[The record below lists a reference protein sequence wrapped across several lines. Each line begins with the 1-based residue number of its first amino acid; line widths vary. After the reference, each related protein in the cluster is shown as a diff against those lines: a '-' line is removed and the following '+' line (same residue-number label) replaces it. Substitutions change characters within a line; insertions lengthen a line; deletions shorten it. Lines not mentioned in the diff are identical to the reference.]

1 MIKDQIETYI
11 DYDHNLIKEIA
22 RRAIEIENKFQSKMI
37 NKSEYEELMSDIKSQ
52 TDVSLSM
59 KDLAVKE
66 SLNKLIDALITAAT
80 LV

>member
-11 DYDHNLIKEIA
+11 DYDHKLIKDIA
-22 RRAIEIENKFQSKMI
+22 RQAIEVENKFQSKMI
-37 NKSEYEELMSDIKSQ
+37 NRSEYEELMSDIKSQ

>member
-11 DYDHNLIKEIA
+11 DYDHKLIKEIA
-22 RRAIEIENKFQSKMI
+22 RQAIEIENKFQSKMI

>member
-11 DYDHNLIKEIA
+11 DYDHKLIKEIA
-22 RRAIEIENKFQSKMI
+22 RQAIDIENKFQSKMI